1 MGGARGLNKR
11 YVKEIN
17 KSSMSQ
23 LGFRRI
29 ALVALAGAGSLAA
42 VVVLGSDLLLGSST
56 AAIISDSPKEVMD
69 EAWQI
74 VFRDY
79 LDTTGK
85 YTDDRWK
92 ILRRDVLNKS
102 YGNKKDA
109 YEAIRGML
117 ATLDDPYTRFLDPR
131 EFKEMQIDTSG
142 ELSGVG
148 IQLSL
153 DKDTK
158 ELIVVSPIDGSPA
171 SRADV
176 KPKDVITQINGKST
190 KGMSTEDAVK
200 LIRGPVGTK
209 VSIQLRRNKTQLVSV
224 DLIRDRIEIHAVDS
238 RLNTTPDGSKVG
250 YIRLKQFNA
259 NATKDMR
266 AAIRELE
273 TKGAQG
279 YVLDLR
285 SNPGGLLMASVEIAR
300 QWLDD
305 GVIVSTKTRDGVQD
319 IKRASGKAL
328 TKAPVV
334 VIVNE
339 GSASAS
345 EILSG
350 ALQDNNRAILVG
362 QKTFGKGLVQ
372 SVRGLSDGSGMTVTI
387 AKYLTPSGRDIH
399 KFGIQ
404 PNITAKLTEDD
415 AKNLK
420 FDQLGTKNDPQ
431 YKVAETA
438 LSKQLNASNSE
449 IIKAKAFNPNTTNLP
464 AALES
469 QNKVD

>member
-273 TKGAQG
+273 TKGVQG

-334 VIVNE
+334 VLVNE

-431 YKVAETA
+431 YKIAETA
-438 LSKQLNASNSE
+438 LSKQLNAANSE

-464 AALES
+464 AALDT
-469 QNKVD
+469 QNKED

>member
-1 MGGARGLNKR
+1 MARDMVMAPASG
-11 YVKEIN
+11 
-17 KSSMSQ
+17 
-23 LGFRRI
+23 
-29 ALVALAGAGSLAA
+29 VAI
-42 VVVLGSDLLLGSST
+42 T
-56 AAIISDSPKEVMD
+56 DSPKEVLD
-69 EAWQI
+69 QAWQI

-85 YTDDRWK
+85 YTPEQWRK
-92 ILRRDVLNKS
+92 LRRTVLAKS
-102 YGNKKDA
+102 YGSPKEG

-117 ATLDDPYTRFLDPR
+117 GTLDDPYTRFLDPR

-158 ELIVVSPIDGSPA
+158 ELVVISPIEGSPA
-171 SRADV
+171 SRAGV
-176 KPKDVITQINGKST
+176 QPKDVIVSIDGKST

-200 LIRGPVGTK
+200 LIRGKSGTT
-209 VSIQLRRNKTQLVSV
+209 VTLTLRRKGQKLDVALTRE
-224 DLIRDRIEIHAVDS
+224 LIELHAVDHQI
-238 RLNTTPDGSKVG
+238 NTTPDGVKIG

-266 AAIRELE
+266 EAVRELE
-273 TKGAQG
+273 EKGVQG

-300 QWLDD
+300 QWLNE
-305 GVIVSTKTRDGVQD
+305 GIIVSTKTRDGIQD
-319 IKRASGKAL
+319 VKRATGRAL
-328 TKAPVV
+328 TTKPLVV
-334 VIVNE
+334 LVNE

-350 ALQDNNRAILVG
+350 ALQDNNRGVLVG

-387 AKYLTPSGRDIH
+387 AKYLTPRNRDIH
-399 KFGIQ
+399 KHGID
-404 PNITAKLTEDD
+404 PDVPAKLSEAEVQKLTLED
-415 AKNLK
+415 
-420 FDQLGTKNDPQ
+420 LGTRKDSQ
-431 YKVAETA
+431 YRVAEST
-438 LSKQLNASNSE
+438 LMKQLRAV
-449 IIKAKAFNPNTTNLP
+449 
-464 AALES
+464 AATGRAYRPGS
-469 QNKVD
+469 ANIPSAVSPR

>member
-11 YVKEIN
+11 YVKEI
-17 KSSMSQ
+17 KISSMSQ

-42 VVVLGSDLLLGSST
+42 VVVLGSDVLLGSST

-85 YTDDRWK
+85 YTEDRWK

-102 YGNKKDA
+102 YGNTKDA

-209 VSIQLRRNKTQLVSV
+209 VSIQLRRNKTQLVIV

-273 TKGAQG
+273 TKGVQG

-334 VIVNE
+334 VLVNE

-399 KFGIQ
+399 KYGIQ
-404 PNITAKLTEDD
+404 PNITAKLSEDD

-431 YKVAETA
+431 YKVAENA
-438 LSKQLNASNSE
+438 LTKQLNAANST

-464 AALES
+464 AALDT
-469 QNKVD
+469 QNKED